1 MCCVRSACR
10 KRESHVWYPGYSR
23 EIDDVEAPARRSSA
37 FRFLTVSNSHDL
49 ERYNTLAVLEAFR
62 GAFTAQDDV
71 VLVIK
76 DYGASSGDRTLRDA
90 IAGFERGARV
100 EYVSEF
106 TDKRELIRLYK
117 SCDAFV
123 SAHRG
128 EGFGMKILDAMA
140 CGLPVI
146 TPLFGGPTAYCEPGN
161 TMPVA
166 FSLVPM
172 GNCLDTRSLRIT
184 NVPTWAEV
192 DVESLKAQMRKA
204 CDDRTFSSAIGAR
217 GRDSAVSRFSWG
229 AAAARLIDI
238 TTGLQRTR
246 ESRVSPGADAAVPK
260 AERSPY
266 WLGLRVTVVVPTFNR
281 KDKLLSCLEAL
292 ARQSILPQEF
302 EVVLI
307 DDGST
312 DGTQEALRDRSFPFA
327 LRYYRQENAGP
338 GQARNLGIQRARGEI
353 VLFIGDDIMADER
366 LLEEHLL
373 AHAGTSEPGAAV
385 LGHIDWPQSMTPN
398 GVMDYV
404 CGDAMLQFAYSYI
417 PTAPALDHRFFY
429 TSNISLKRQFLVDAA
444 DAGIR
449 FDPRFRRAAFEDS
462 EFAFRLMPRGLQ
474 HPLRPAQRAPRTIT
488 GWISTALPGASSV
501 PAKWRWS
508 SIGSIR
514 ARTSNSRCGGLRT
527 SSSRQRLSSISRS
540 SANIWRRLTAR
551 PTLYCAP
558 LAGSLED

>member
-1 MCCVRSACR
+1 MLS
-10 KRESHVWYPGYSR
+10 P
-23 EIDDVEAPARRSSA
+23 D
-37 FRFLTVSNSHDL
+37 
-49 ERYNTLAVLEAFR
+49 
-62 GAFTAQDDV
+62 
-71 VLVIK
+71 
-76 DYGASSGDRTLRDA
+76 SSGGPR
-90 IAGFERGARV
+90 I

-192 DVESLKAQMRKA
+192 DVEKLKAQMRKA
-204 CDDRTFSSAIGAR
+204 CDDRAFSSAIGAR

-238 TTGLQRTR
+238 TTGLQGTR
-246 ESRVSPGADAAVPK
+246 ESRVSPGADAVVPK

-302 EVVLI
+302 EVVVDRRWLN
-307 DDGST
+307 G
-312 DGTQEALRDRSFPFA
+312 RDT
-327 LRYYRQENAGP
+327 G
-338 GQARNLGIQRARGEI
+338 
-353 VLFIGDDIMADER
+353 
-366 LLEEHLL
+366 
-373 AHAGTSEPGAAV
+373 GAAGSPLSLRIAV
-385 LGHIDWPQSMTPN
+385 LPSGECWS
-398 GVMDYV
+398 
-404 CGDAMLQFAYSYI
+404 
-417 PTAPALDHRFFY
+417 
-429 TSNISLKRQFLVDAA
+429 
-444 DAGIR
+444 
-449 FDPRFRRAAFEDS
+449 RAS
-462 EFAFRLMPRGLQ
+462 
-474 HPLRPAQRAPRTIT
+474 AQ
-488 GWISTALPGASSV
+488 PGN
-501 PAKWRWS
+501 P
-508 SIGSIR
+508 
-514 ARTSNSRCGGLRT
+514 
-527 SSSRQRLSSISRS
+527 
-540 SANIWRRLTAR
+540 AR
-551 PTLYCAP
+551 PGRNRAVHRRRHH
-558 LAGSLED
+558 GR